1 MKALL
6 RVVVEELVRVGGLL
20 VGGEYRLRSG
30 RVSRVYIDLRRLY
43 ASPRGYRAASLLL
56 ATRIAEAS
64 PRAEAVLGVAT
75 GGIGWAV
82 LAASLLGL
90 PSGYVRPEAKDHGTG
105 RLVEGPE
112 PPARVVVVDDVATTG
127 GALAEAVEAA
137 KRGGFEVEAAV
148 VLVDRC
154 MGAAERLS
162 ALGVRFERVATIRE
176 LLDAAESLGVDTAPA
191 EEELRG
197 LRC

>member
-1 MKALL
+1 MEALL
-6 RVVVEELVRVGGLL
+6 GALVEELVGLRGLL

-30 RVSRVYIDLRRLY
+30 RVSRIYVDLRRLY
-43 ASPRGYRAASLLL
+43 ASPRGYRAAALLL
-56 ATRIAEAS
+56 ASRIAS
-64 PRAEAVLGVAT
+64 LDRLPDAVVGVAT

-82 LAASLLGL
+82 LAASMLGL

-112 PPARVVVVDDVATTG
+112 PPARLVLVDDVATTG

-137 KRGGFEVEAAV
+137 RRAGFDVEAAV
-148 VLVDRC
+148 VIVDRC
-154 MGAAERLS
+154 MGARERLE
-162 ALGVRFERVATIRE
+162 ALGVAFHHVATIADVVE
-176 LLDAAESLGVDTAPA
+176 AARRLGVDVSAA